1 MKAANKICMMIS
13 AILVV
18 GTTLLN
24 AQEVGSKNNDSA
36 FVLMR
41 TYEGDIAGAAL
52 DRLDNLYIISS
63 KGQVKKFGAAGDS
76 LSVYNQVRN
85 YGQLYTLD
93 VTNPLKLLLFYK
105 DFKTVVVLDR
115 FLSTMKTVDLRRY
128 NILQPIAIGLSY
140 DNNVWV
146 FDEYDN
152 KLKKIDEQGNH
163 LFESNDFRS
172 VFNQGISPQKIID
185 DNGLVYLADSSSGVF
200 VFDNYGSFKKKIP
213 LHSFQSIAVNRNQVV
228 STRPDLVTVY
238 NTSTLLQTE
247 RKPPFAPYVLA
258 FTSADRFVGLMP
270 GKLAVYQYRYGW

>member
-1 MKAANKICMMIS
+1 MSYKNLPVRFLFLLLFMRVE
-13 AILVV
+13 VV
-18 GTTLLN
+18 VH
-24 AQEVGSKNNDSA
+24 AQDMTGRDSS
-36 FVLMR
+36 FVLVR

-52 DRLDNLYIISS
+52 DQLDNLYIISS

-85 YGQLYTLD
+85 YGQLFSID

-115 FLSTMKTVDLRRY
+115 FLSTIKTVDLRRF

-140 DNNVWV
+140 DNNIWI

-163 LFESNDFRS
+163 LFESDDFRS

-185 DNGLVYLADSSSGVF
+185 DNGLVYLADSSAGVF
-200 VFDNYGSFKKKIP
+200 IFDNYGSFKKKIP
-213 LHSFQSIAVNRNQVV
+213 LRNFQSIAVNRNHVI

-247 RKPPFAPYVLA
+247 RKPPFAPYVSA
-258 FTSADRFVGLMP
+258 FTNADRFVGLMP
-270 GKLAVYQYRYGW
+270 GKLEVYQYRYGW